1 MTTENSLPSADT
13 SAFAETQPFVYRG
26 CHFLCGVIDVR
37 DGLYQAHVL
46 YQHGL
51 HGIESIALPFDSEPY
66 GSAPEALRH
75 AQQQA
80 VRWVHDRTGDGQGR
94 F

>member
-1 MTTENSLPSADT
+1 MPSSTDT
-13 SAFAETQPFVYRG
+13 PFEYRG
-26 CHFLCGVIDVR
+26 CHFICSVVARGPDSFEP
-37 DGLYQAHVL
+37 HVM

-51 HGIESIALPFDSEPY
+51 AGLEQMALPQDVVPY
-66 GSAPEALRH
+66 AGEAEALRH

-80 VRWVHDRTGDGQGR
+80 VRWVHDRMGDPQGQ

>member
-1 MTTENSLPSADT
+1 MSTTSTID
-13 SAFAETQPFVYRG
+13 SAFEYRG
-26 CHFLCGVIDVR
+26 CHFICSVVERGPETFEP
-37 DGLYQAHVL
+37 HVL
-46 YQHGL
+46 YRHGL
-51 HGIESIALPFDSEPY
+51 VGVEQLALPQDTEAY
-66 GSAPEALRH
+66 AGAEEALRH

>member
-1 MTTENSLPSADT
+1 MFDNARIDQ
-13 SAFAETQPFVYRG
+13 AFQYRG
-26 CHFLCGVIDVR
+26 CEFLLQAQETEEHFFLPRVFYQS
-37 DGLYQAHVL
+37 GLP
-46 YQHGL
+46 
-51 HGIESIALPFDSEPY
+51 GIEPMTLQADAEPY
-66 GSAPEALRH
+66 GSEAEAWRH

>member
-1 MTTENSLPSADT
+1 MITENCARSADAST
-13 SAFAETQPFVYRG
+13 FAETQPFVHRG
-26 CHFLCGVIDVR
+26 CHFLCGVIQVR
-37 DGLYQAHVL
+37 DGRYQANVL

-51 HGIESIALPFDSEPY
+51 QGIESIALPFDSEPY
-66 GSAPEALRH
+66 GSPPEALRH